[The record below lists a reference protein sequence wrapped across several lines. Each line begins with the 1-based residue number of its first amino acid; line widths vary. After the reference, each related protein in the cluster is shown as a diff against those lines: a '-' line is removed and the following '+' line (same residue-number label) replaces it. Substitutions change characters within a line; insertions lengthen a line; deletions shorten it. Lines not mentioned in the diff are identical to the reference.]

1 MDNFL
6 SKSDKDIDNSSNCY
20 TSSNPGVLFYD
31 QSYHKS
37 ESDEPDERNYGWF
50 SSPNQDKEVPDL

>member
-1 MDNFL
+1 M
-6 SKSDKDIDNSSNCY
+6 IDNCY
-20 TSSNPGVLFYD
+20 TSSNPGVLFYY

-37 ESDEPDERNYGWF
+37 ESDKPDERNYGWF